1 MEPLKDDYIMKR
13 KQYRYT
19 NEIFLEKAKET
30 HGEKYDYS
38 ETNYI
43 NKRTKVKI
51 KCPIH
56 GEFMQ
61 APMNHIHGQ
70 GCPECGKIVAQK
82 REMPCKNKRKTK
94 EEFQKDIKQIYGG
107 KYEVLGD
114 YVNNKTKILMYCH
127 NKNKDGKEHGEFYA
141 KPNDLIC
148 GHGCH
153 RCVHSKLEDTIET
166 FLISENIE
174 YETQK
179 KFPWLG
185 KQSMDFYIPQ
195 FKIAIECQGKQ
206 HFEPVDFK
214 GEGKEKAKQNFSK
227 ILKNDK
233 KKNEACTNHNI
244 KILYFTDNQNY
255 YGQNYN
261 YNLFFDTKFLL
272 NEILKN
278 GDN

>member
-1 MEPLKDDYIMKR
+1 MEPKNDDYMKR

-19 NEIFLEKAKET
+19 NDIFIEKAKEV

-38 ETNYI
+38 EINYI

-56 GEFMQ
+56 GVFMQ
-61 APMNHIHGQ
+61 LPMNHIRGQ
-70 GCPECGKIVAQK
+70 GCPECGKIIAQK

-94 EEFQKDIKQIYGG
+94 EEFQKDINQIYGD
-107 KYEVLGD
+107 KYEVIGE
-114 YVNNKTKILMYCH
+114 YINNKTKILMFCH
-127 NKNKDGKEHGEFYA
+127 KKNKNGKEHGEFYA

-153 RCVHSKLEDTIET
+153 KCVHSKLEDIIED

-179 KFPWLG
+179 RFSWMG
-185 KQSMDFYIPQ
+185 RQSIDFYLPYFNIG
-195 FKIAIECQGKQ
+195 IECQGKQ

-214 GEGKEKAKQNFSK
+214 GKGLEDAMQKFQKIKE
-227 ILKNDK
+227 NDE
-233 KKNEACTNHNI
+233 KKNSTCAKHGI
-244 KILYFTDNQNY
+244 KILYYTDIQNCKNK
-255 YGQNYN
+255 NYKYDIFLN
-261 YNLFFDTKFLL
+261 TNILL

-278 GDN
+278 GKK